1 MSWDLFQES
10 LFFCRICAQKSAS
23 FQKVCGR
30 MGGEWLTI
38 EIFGGSTW
46 KIYKIC
52 DARLWKDVE
61 QAGTFKG
68 AGIDIEDG
76 FIHFSTAAQVRQTA
90 ARFFE
95 GRDSL
100 YLIGVDAEKLGD
112 GLKWEPASNGMLF
125 PHLYGSLPM
134 SAVVSQDE
142 LLLGPLGSHQFPDG
156 IPA

>member
-1 MSWDLFQES
+1 MSS
-10 LFFCRICAQKSAS
+10 I
-23 FQKVCGR
+23 
-30 MGGEWLTI
+30 
-38 EIFGGSTW
+38 
-46 KIYKIC
+46 IYKIV
-52 DARLWKDVE
+52 ARDIWNRALEK
-61 QAGTFKG
+61 GTFAG
-68 AGIDIEDG
+68 AEIDLEDG

-95 GRDSL
+95 GRDGL